1 MRYDAD
7 HKHQTR
13 QRVLR
18 AAARA
23 LRADGP
29 HRIGVAGVMRDAGL
43 THGGFYAHF
52 ASKDE
57 LVAAAIAQMF
67 DDALAYWA
75 RCREGRDDAHALA
88 AYFGLYL
95 SMAHRDAPGK
105 GCPIAALAS
114 DLPRLDAPSR
124 AAFAAGVERLADAIA
139 QPLARLGQGDAHA
152 LASSVLAELV
162 GAITLARCEVEPA
175 RAEAHLHATRQQ
187 LGRRLSLDIPPLE
200 KPA

>member
-1 MRYDAD
+1 MRYHAD
-7 HKHQTR
+7 HKLETR
-13 QRVLR
+13 QRVVR

-29 HRIGVAGVMRDAGL
+29 QRIGVAAVMREAGL

-57 LVAAAIAQMF
+57 LVAAAIARMF
-67 DDALAYWA
+67 EDALDHWA
-75 RCREGRDDAHALA
+75 RCNEGRDDAQALTT
-88 AYFGLYL
+88 YLRLYL

-114 DLPRLDAPSR
+114 DLPRLDAPAR
-124 AAFAAGVERLADAIA
+124 AAFAAGVQALAQALA
-139 QPLARLGQGDAHA
+139 PPLARLGHDDAHG

-162 GAITLARCEVEPA
+162 GAITLARCEPDRA
-175 RAEAHLHATRQQ
+175 RAVAHLDATRRQ
-187 LGRRLSLDIPPLE
+187 LATRLSLELPPLE
-200 KPA
+200 PCA